1 MKKFFAMFLVIA
13 FLMPAFAYAE
23 DAYAKASYCVSFPTS
38 GNSKWTKRDN
48 NINAR
53 FRYAYSKYAHDGA
66 ARQNEL
72 SFAVSTGSNKAYRDY
87 PYGYRDLC
95 IYNSLSAYL
104 ANINSHTPFKHVRL
118 DIKWGG
124 DCEKVAMKNGRFTGN
139 HRFEIY
145 RRKGDH
151 INPWGCRRK

>member
-13 FLMPAFAYAE
+13 FLIPAFAYAE
-23 DAYAKASYCVSFPTS
+23 GSYCVSFPTS

-53 FRYAYSKYAHDGA
+53 FRYTYRETIKIG
-66 ARQNEL
+66 NEL
-72 SFAVSTGSNKAYRDY
+72 GDTTIEKFAVSAGNNRGYRAY
-87 PYGYRDLC
+87 PYGNRELC
-95 IYNSLSAYL
+95 VHSPLSGHL
-104 ANINSHTPFKHVRL
+104 AELPIRRVRL

-124 DCEKVAMKNGRFTGN
+124 DCEEVAVTNGVLSVHYG
-139 HRFEIY
+139 FEIY

-151 INPWGCRRK
+151 INPWGCRRR